1 MAMLVITRW
10 YNHVTIPIRSAN
22 LGVHDAAA
30 RGGGQSERPR
40 RPRAAAGPMLTQDVH
55 PKNGGLTV

>member
-1 MAMLVITRW
+1 MLVVTR
-10 YNHVTIPIRSAN
+10 HDPHPAN
-22 LGVHDAAA
+22 LGVHNAAA

-55 PKNGGLTV
+55 PKNGGLTL